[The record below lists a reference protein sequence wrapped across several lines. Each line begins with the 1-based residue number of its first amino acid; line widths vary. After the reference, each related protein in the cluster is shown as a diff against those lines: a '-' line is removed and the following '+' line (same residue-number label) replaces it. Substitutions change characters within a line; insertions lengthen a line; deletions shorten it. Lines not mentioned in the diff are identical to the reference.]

1 MNRVFRVRIN
11 RELILANLS
20 REDGRHWS
28 DAELEQWLLDAG
40 FRRVDDQWVVAEEN
54 LGHLDPSEVI
64 AAEPLE
70 GNAQ

>member
-1 MNRVFRVRIN
+1 MSRVFRVRIT
-11 RELILANLS
+11 RELVLANLS
-20 REDGRHWS
+20 REDGRPWS

-70 GNAQ
+70 ENAQ